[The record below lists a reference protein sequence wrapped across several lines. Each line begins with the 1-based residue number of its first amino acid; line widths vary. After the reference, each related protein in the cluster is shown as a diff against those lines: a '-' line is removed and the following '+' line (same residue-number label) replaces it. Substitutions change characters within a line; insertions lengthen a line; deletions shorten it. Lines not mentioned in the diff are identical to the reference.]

1 MYQSNLI
8 SSIGPTQSSPANEQM
23 GSGDSATVPLD
34 GGNNNP
40 NIAVRQRLRWTN
52 ELHDRFV
59 EAVTQ
64 LGGPDSK
71 SLLLQLVF
79 FCLFDTLWP
88 DSKYLG
94 H

>member
-64 LGGPDSK
+64 LGGPESK
-71 SLLLQLVF
+71 SLLLQLV
-79 FCLFDTLWP
+79 LFAYSIHFGQIVST
-88 DSKYLG
+88 
-94 H
+94 